1 MEIKWNDPKEAFEKK
16 KQELIKVY
24 LNLYDKAYHPA
35 ILSMFQNLKLAYYG
49 KEALLRST
57 LAQINLIASMDTYV
71 FFRMRE
77 KDYPGASE
85 ECLEIL
91 KGNQKD
97 YSNPT
102 ISILSQQL
110 FEGPFFFVH
119 FSKEETKQLL
129 EDVIASYPPLV
140 LEVERGVLDLD
151 VLSELQDIGAI
162 HFRENPL
169 HYVREEYDEEAKNK
183 ESKAFR
189 MRSQL
194 WKKEHP
200 TLEMPS
206 LENETYQRMLVK
218 LRKLEPVVSKEEQ
231 LLKEQ
236 VIPYLKWWFSY
247 HLCNIYHVLN
257 AERQLCQSVYY
268 SLEEEDRQIITQ
280 NPNFSPRRLKSFSV
294 LAEANATYQL
304 QDDLCKWKSAK
315 SNDAYQ
321 RIKRI
326 YDEQKIAL
334 SFLSPMEMEDCK
346 RIYQAYKSD
355 LNRMIG
361 FSYQDVLFLNLDRN
375 DSIDDNFD
383 LMVRVNLERKTF
395 CGNIYKW
402 GLLGEQKSEELA
414 YLDLVSNFYIS
425 GKVREQRNQAKL
437 RIWDQGVVL
446 PSQMVSCKR
455 FEQLLEVLPLSDFM
469 EARIAPNLDPL
480 LKHGITMEELKH
492 LGHLV
497 MGKDEASGI
506 ELTQKIE
513 ELKEKQKRK

>member
-1 MEIKWNDPKEAFEKK
+1 
-16 KQELIKVY
+16 
-24 LNLYDKAYHPA
+24 
-35 ILSMFQNLKLAYYG
+35 
-49 KEALLRST
+49 
-57 LAQINLIASMDTYV
+57 
-71 FFRMRE
+71 MRE

-110 FEGPFFFVH
+110 FGSPFFSVH
-119 FSKEETKQLL
+119 FSKEETKKLL
-129 EDVIASYPPLV
+129 EDVVSNDSLLA
-140 LEVERGVLDLD
+140 LEVKRGVLDLD

-162 HFRENPL
+162 RFRENPL
-169 HYVREEYDEEAKNK
+169 HYVKEKYDEEAKNR
-183 ESKAFR
+183 ESKAFQ

-200 TLEMPS
+200 TLEMPNP
-206 LENETYQRMLVK
+206 ENEMYQRMLLK

-247 HLCNIYHVLN
+247 HLHNIYHVLN

-268 SLEEEDRQIITQ
+268 SLEEEDRQVITQ
-280 NPNFSPRRLKSFSV
+280 NPNFSPRCLKSFSG
-294 LAEANATYQL
+294 LMDANATYQL
-304 QDDLCKWKSAK
+304 QDDLCKWKSEK
-315 SNDAYQ
+315 QKDAYQ
-321 RIKRI
+321 RVKQN

-334 SFLSPMEMEDCK
+334 SFLSPMGMEDCK
-346 RIYQAYKSD
+346 RIYQAYGDDFGK
-355 LNRMIG
+355 MIG
-361 FSYQDVLFLNLDRN
+361 FSYQGVLFLNLDRH

-383 LMVRVNLERKTF
+383 LMIRVNLERRTF
-395 CGNIYKW
+395 FGNIYKW
-402 GLLGEQKSEELA
+402 GLLGEQKSEELS
-414 YLDLVSNFYIS
+414 YLDIVSNFYIS
-425 GKVREQRNQAKL
+425 EKVREQRNQAKL
-437 RIWDQGVVL
+437 RIWDQGVIL
-446 PSQMVSCKR
+446 SPQRVSCKR

-480 LKHGITMEELKH
+480 LKHGLTMEELKH